1 MLQPLHQ
8 KDREVIGIMDID
20 AYAKILLNQRNNMTP
35 EMIEAIEKQGQ
46 LHIICEAKQ
55 NRFYELEEKYRT
67 IFKQGVDLLFEQHP
81 ELRDELPNKETRS
94 EQIRAIAD
102 EVQNPNSGSKRITRL
117 MKTIPQL
124 VEAEAMNVELA
135 EACLDFFIALS
146 NLNAKIS
153 SDRKTFF
160 SEEYMTKM
168 DKLADDGV
176 IMYFLETPDFPLL
189 SEECDANYVLDS
201 FIFGEYMSAKTLL
214 ESFFTISMPGE
225 PLRRKQEDIDSA
237 MCNMLSG
244 FQRTAARNWFSLL
257 ESEHKRCA
265 NVLEGFWEKAR
276 EFKNGFQ
283 RSKKIQE
290 LFDRA
295 IDVEWELRA
304 WNKIDIY
311 YQKMVGKVQPGVVN
325 RNALI
330 HGDYEDDVMDITDRD
345 VIKIMLM
352 WINMR
357 LIADHFCYIEELFEN
372 RLTMVPYLCTLPQDL
387 AIDIMSI
394 M

>member
-1 MLQPLHQ
+1 MS
-8 KDREVIGIMDID
+8 
-20 AYAKILLNQRNNMTP
+20 KILIV
-35 EMIEAIEKQGQ
+35 EDEKAISALVSFNLKKEG
-46 LHIICEAKQ
+46 
-55 NRFYELEEKYRT
+55 
-67 IFKQGVDLLFEQHP
+67 FE
-81 ELRDELPNKETRS
+81 T
-94 EQIRAIAD
+94 
-102 EVQNPNSGSKRITRL
+102 
-117 MKTIPQL
+117 
-124 VEAEAMNVELA
+124 AEAYDGING
-135 EACLDFFIALS
+135 LDMALS
-146 NLNAKIS
+146 GGFDLILLDVMLPGLDGFEILRKVRQKSNVPVIMVTAREEETDKILGL
-153 SDRKTFF
+153 DTGADD
-160 SEEYMTKM
+160 YMTKPFSVRELVSRVKANIRRSASATAAM
-168 DKLADDGV
+168 QAPADDNKKVFGPFAIDRNLQALYKNGV
-176 IMYFLETPDFPLL
+176 AIDLSQREYELICYFLETPDFPLL